1 MPARGRSGKMGVL
14 NLFKKRA
21 ASGRTGSYVPGL
33 SFFCIVLAAAFVVL
47 NPIQAA
53 AIAADLPGAAGGMKA
68 PASAVEP
75 GAESGT
81 ITLKGLVEHAVD
93 NNPRIRAAR
102 LKWESVKEKYP
113 QATSYDDPML
123 MYIQPVR
130 EIETR
135 LGPQERV
142 IALNQKIPF
151 PGKLGLKGDI
161 VTKEIEIARTEYEKA
176 VRDLTTG
183 VKKVYYELYY
193 IDKAIELAQ
202 ENDAVLEFFEEVS
215 RANYGLS
222 VSELDEL
229 VRAQKLSA
237 KASLDLIRLDDIRT
251 SFVSRLNTLLF
262 RPQDYP
268 VGKVGEADLKPFSHS
283 LDELMNW
290 GVANYEELKIAG
302 LKIEKSELETDLARY
317 SYLPN
322 FQIGVNYSQIGDPP
336 MPVTDAGDDA
346 YAVTF
351 GINIPIW
358 FSKNRAAVSQASIN
372 REKSLVEKSAVT
384 NELENTIKSVYFN
397 LTNSERIVR
406 LYGDTLVPEA
416 KESLE
421 FAEARYKSGEEMLG
435 RLLETQSLWI
445 NFRLVYYRSL
455 ADYLKSIA
463 ELERLTAKE
472 LY

>member
-1 MPARGRSGKMGVL
+1 M
-14 NLFKKRA
+14 
-21 ASGRTGSYVPGL
+21 TL
-33 SFFCIVLAAAFVVL
+33 SL
-47 NPIQAA
+47 
-53 AIAADLPGAAGGMKA
+53 
-68 PASAVEP
+68 ASASDETGAGKRGVDKEP
-75 GAESGT
+75 PAET
-81 ITLKGLVEHAVD
+81 VTLVELIAYGVEH
-93 NNPRIRAAR
+93 NPRIEAAR
-102 LKWESVKEKYP
+102 LGWQRTKEKYP

-176 VRDLTTG
+176 LRDLTTG
-183 VKKVYYELYY
+183 IKKVYYELYY
-193 IDKAIELAQ
+193 IDKAIELAR
-202 ENDAVLEFFEEVS
+202 ENDAVLDYFAEVS
-215 RANYGLS
+215 RTNYGLS
-222 VSELDEL
+222 VSQLDEL

-237 KASLDLIRLDDIRT
+237 KASLDLIRFSDMR
-251 SFVSRLNTLLF
+251 SSVVARLNTLLF

-268 VGKVGEADLKPFSHS
+268 VGKAEEPEVKSFHHS
-283 LDELMNW
+283 LDELMAW
-290 GVANYEELKIAG
+290 GVENYEELTIAG
-302 LKIEKSELETDLARY
+302 LKVEKGDLEKDLSRY

-322 FQIGVNYSQIGDPP
+322 FQIGVNYSQIGAPP
-336 MPVTDAGDDA
+336 MPVTDAGEDA
-346 YAVTF
+346 VAVTF

-358 FSKNRAAVSQASIN
+358 FSKNRAAVNQAGIN
-372 REKSLVEKSAVT
+372 REKIFIEKYAVT
-384 NELENTIKSVYFN
+384 NELENNIKRVYFN
-397 LTNSERIVR
+397 LTNSERIVK
-406 LYGDTLVPEA
+406 LYGETLVPEA
-416 KESLE
+416 RESVE

-463 ELERLTAKE
+463 ELERLTARE